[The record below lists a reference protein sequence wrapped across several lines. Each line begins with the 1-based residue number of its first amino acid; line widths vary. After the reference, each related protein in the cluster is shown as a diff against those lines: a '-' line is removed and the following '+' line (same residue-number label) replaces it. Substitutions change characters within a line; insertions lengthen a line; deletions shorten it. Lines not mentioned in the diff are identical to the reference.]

1 MKFFKSTFV
10 IFFVAGIGIAD
21 LHAQEAVPAS
31 GGIGSGIGGSVS
43 YSIGQ
48 VVDAT
53 YSGVSGYV
61 TQGVQQP
68 YEISVVNE
76 SDNGKDITL
85 QCSAF
90 PNPTTNYLTLKIDP
104 SSTLNLP
111 SLSFQLFDL
120 DGRLID
126 SHALVNNETKIKMS
140 FLKPNIYLLKVVA
153 GNKSLKIFK
162 IIKH

>member
-1 MKFFKSTFV
+1 MKSFKSTFV
-10 IFFVAGIGIAD
+10 ILFVTGIGIAR
-21 LHAQEAVPAS
+21 LQAQEAVPAS

-68 YEISVVNE
+68 YEISVINGAVNGNNI
-76 SDNGKDITL
+76 SL

-90 PNPTTNYLTLKIDP
+90 PNPTTNYLTLEISP
-104 SSTLNLP
+104 SSTLDIP

-126 SHALVNNETKIKMS
+126 SHILVDNRTKINMS
-140 FLKPNIYLLKVVA
+140 FLKPNIYLLKVMDGGTV
-153 GNKSLKIFK
+153 LKTFK